1 MNEPTHRDL
10 CRATAAY
17 MLSLDWCTL
26 ALWEVSFGT
35 GVADVVAMSSPDME
49 AGHVAAMARW
59 NEQREAWEADAEG
72 RAERASRL
80 ASQGFRPLPVPVTF
94 PTARPR
100 CPFARLAVVEVKRT
114 RSDLLRDFG
123 SGKALKYRERASHVY
138 LAATPEAFGVRADVE
153 LVGNREL
160 HADLEARGVPREYGL
175 ILLRC
180 VEGGIAKSLIRPAK
194 ALHPEPP
201 SREVRVRWCER
212 LARSLLYRVI
222 EGTMP
227 EMRDV

>member
-59 NEQREAWEADAEG
+59 NEQREAWEADAQA
-72 RAERASRL
+72 RADARARI
-80 ASQGFRPLPVPVTF
+80 AAAGFKGAVPTTF
-94 PTARPR
+94 ALTRPR
-100 CPFARLAVVEVKRT
+100 CPSPRLAVCEVKRT

-175 ILLRC
+175 ILLR
-180 VEGGIAKSLIRPAK
+180 PAK

-212 LARSLLYRVI
+212 LARSLLYRVL

-227 EMRDV
+227 EMRDA